1 MDQRFISSVLS
12 DCFGQENAETVF
24 PTLNKCTEI
33 NHTMTVDHPT
43 HSRQRFALHD
53 RLPYLSEHPRLEA
66 HHNVGFQ
73 KGEAL
78 FTHGATS
85 PFVYIVVKGY
95 VKLVSYTKDREVLED
110 YYQAGDIVN
119 IAQLFGPIQPKY
131 AALAM
136 SKKAIIRKIPA
147 PVFRQYTQEDPTLL
161 DLTLQIADEA
171 LERTRDRL
179 RRLTVLHSNDRVV
192 DFLATFAQQAG
203 KRVGYEWVIYGTPTH
218 GDIGLITCTSRQT
231 VTTVLNDLR
240 RIGLIDFNRKN
251 MIIRDMHA
259 LAAYRFKG

>member
-1 MDQRFISSVLS
+1 
-12 DCFGQENAETVF
+12 
-24 PTLNKCTEI
+24 
-33 NHTMTVDHPT
+33 MTVDHPQQST
-43 HSRQRFALHD
+43 QRFAPRD
-53 RLPYLSEHPRLEA
+53 RLPFLAEHPRLEA
-66 HHNVGFQ
+66 HHNFGFQ

-78 FTHGATS
+78 FTHGETS

-95 VKLVSYTKDREVLED
+95 IKLVSYAKDREVLED

-119 IAQLFGPIQPKY
+119 ASQLFGSAQPKY

-136 SKKAIIRKIPA
+136 SKKATVRKIPT
-147 PVFRQYTQEDPTLL
+147 PVFQQYTREDPTLL
-161 DLTLQIADEA
+161 NLTLQITDEA

-251 MIIRDMHA
+251 MIIRD
-259 LAAYRFKG
+259 LAALTAYVVGQK